1 MRSPAISSIPPYAC
15 GGTSNQGGVTNAIRS
30 RRWPCGSVRR
40 LSPFT
45 APPGSGFGRWRL
57 YQLDIG
63 RQAVDFDAV
72 LCGPDRDP
80 AARERQPVD
89 PDFTQ
94 FPGQFRSDSELVA
107 GNARLEPQQRP
118 EQMQRGR
125 GRPGLWGAGGG
136 VGQGLRI
143 LSPVETAEQ

>member
-45 APPGSGFGRWRL
+45 APPGSGFGRWWL

-72 LCGPDRDP
+72 LGGPDRDP
-80 AARERQPVD
+80 AAPVRPPVD
-89 PDFTQ
+89 PDFNP
-94 FPGQFRSDSELVA
+94 FPWQWRCGSVL
-107 GNARLEPQQRP
+107 
-118 EQMQRGR
+118 
-125 GRPGLWGAGGG
+125 
-136 VGQGLRI
+136 
-143 LSPVETAEQ
+143 